1 MMSFYGLSLF
11 SGAGIGEMHLK
22 KSQWK
27 VVVAN
32 ELVKDRAQLYK
43 EIHPE
48 SSMVIGDIKEKD
60 TKEKIYEKIKN
71 KQIDF
76 ILASPPCQGM
86 SLAGKH
92 RKLLDMKDDERNYL
106 ILEIIEFIKYTKCKF
121 VLIENVPSLIKLVLA
136 VGKKQLSLQEIL
148 SNNLGDAY
156 DIFTDIVDASD
167 YGVPQKRKRAFIRI
181 MKKNSGFTWEKPN
194 KEKKISVK
202 EAIGDLPS
210 LESGEKS
217 SLDFHYARKHTSE
230 HIELMENTPSG
241 CSAFN
246 NKFHYPKKNGK
257 KIKGFSSSYRRIKW
271 DEPAP
276 SITMRSDAI
285 SSQRNVHP
293 GRKKK
298 NKKYSDARVLTPRE
312 IMILNSMPLPS
323 NINIKTNELLIRR
336 VIGES
341 VPPLLIKKFLDGIK
355 RQ

>member
-1 MMSFYGLSLF
+1 MSFYGLSLF
-11 SGAGIGEMHLK
+11 SGSGIGEMHLK
-22 KSQWK
+22 NSKWK

-43 EIHPE
+43 EIYPE
-48 SSMVIGDIKEKD
+48 SSMVIGNIREKNI
-60 TKEKIYEKIKN
+60 KEKIYEKIKN
-71 KQIDF
+71 KRIDF
-76 ILASPPCQGM
+76 ILASPPCQGL

-121 VLIENVPSLIKLVLA
+121 VLIENVPSLLKLELV
-136 VGKKQLSLQEIL
+136 VGKKQLALKEIL
-148 SNNLGDAY
+148 LNSLGNVY

-167 YGVPQKRKRAFIRI
+167 YGVPQKRKRAFIRMI
-181 MKKNSGFTWEKPN
+181 KKNSGFVWEKPSVEN
-194 KEKKISVK
+194 KISVR

-217 SLDFHYARKHTSE
+217 LLDFHYARKHTSE

-241 CSAFN
+241 CSAFD
-246 NKFHYPKKNGK
+246 NKFYYPKKNGK
-257 KIKGFSSSYRRIKW
+257 KIKGFSSSYRRMKW

-276 SITMRSDAI
+276 SITIRSDAI

-298 NKKYSDARVLTPRE
+298 NNKYSDARVLTPRE
-312 IMILNSMPLPS
+312 IMILNSMPIPS
-323 NINIKTNELLIRR
+323 NINSGTNELLIRR
-336 VIGES
+336 VVGES
-341 VPPLLIKKFLDGIK
+341 VPPLLIKKFLNGIK